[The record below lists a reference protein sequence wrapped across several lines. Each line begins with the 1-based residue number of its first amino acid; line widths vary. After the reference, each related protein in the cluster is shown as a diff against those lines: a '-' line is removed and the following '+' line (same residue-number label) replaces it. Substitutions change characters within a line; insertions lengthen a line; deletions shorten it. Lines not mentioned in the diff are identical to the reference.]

1 MTDKESIEAL
11 IDKTFARYTDKV
23 VEYKNG
29 KTNLFGFFVGEI
41 IRLTKGK
48 ANPVL
53 IEEILKE
60 KLK

>member
-11 IDKTFARYTDKV
+11 ISKTFARYTDKV